1 MALTKEFIEAVENG
15 KKTRV
20 RIMLKDTMLVNPSLQ
35 AFEEMISYA
44 NNIMTD
50 LFDWHDGEELIDDS
64 SEWDEDYMNQQMV
77 SVVTNFSKERVEL
90 LKKMVKKL
98 YAHKIQPEL
107 KSVSNTTRG
116 GSSST
121 NSSSKSGLSGIQGA
135 GGVIA
140 VVGAGVLIGG
150 IVGSRAPV
158 AIVGGVALAGGI
170 AMVALGGNKEA

>member
-1 MALTKEFIEAVENG
+1 
-15 KKTRV
+15 
-20 RIMLKDTMLVNPSLQ
+20 
-35 AFEEMISYA
+35 
-44 NNIMTD
+44 MTD

-64 SEWDEDYMNQQMV
+64 SAWDEDYMNQQMV

-98 YAHKIQPEL
+98 YAHKIQPKL